1 MPKMM
6 EWFGST
12 QKWVGETKNG
22 VDVPSL
28 EVVELVLVQCN
39 LADNQYQPKSEV
51 LYTFAL
57 NKF

>member
-1 MPKMM
+1 M

-12 QKWVGETKNG
+12 QKWIGETKNG

-57 NKF
+57 NRF